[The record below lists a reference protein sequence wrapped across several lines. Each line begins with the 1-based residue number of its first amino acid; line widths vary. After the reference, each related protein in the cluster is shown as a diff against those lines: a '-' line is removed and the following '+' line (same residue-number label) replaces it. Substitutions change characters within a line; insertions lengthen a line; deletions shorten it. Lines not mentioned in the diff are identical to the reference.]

1 MRRQFERGWR
11 HLIAWCRVFFYG
23 VTRGMADT
31 IDGHREVDR
40 QTLEVTCVCQHAL
53 ARHPQRFEC
62 LDCESSQ
69 WPCAIFLSLADA
81 RRADAAPGKKWEP
94 LP

>member
-1 MRRQFERGWR
+1 M
-11 HLIAWCRVFFYG
+11 
-23 VTRGMADT
+23 GMTAQ
-31 IDGHREVDR
+31 EVDQ
-40 QTLEVTCVCQHAL
+40 QTLEDLCVCQHTL

-62 LDCESSQ
+62 LDCELSQ

-94 LP
+94 PV